1 MTLKNWKNGPQ
12 KLLIIGPDPFMPQSS
27 QAIAHSPESIF
38 DIMKSRDQT
47 YLYKF
52 IYVSE
57 TQQKI
62 SLRAGEHRGYVN
74 RSDTNQPTGQHVTQP
89 GHKTSDINKYQSI
102 EYGAKHTR
110 KKIMWPC

>member
-1 MTLKNWKNGPQ
+1 
-12 KLLIIGPDPFMPQSS
+12 MPQSS
-27 QAIAHSPESIF
+27 QAIAHSPELIF

-89 GHKTSDINKYQSI
+89 GHKTSDMTCTVIKQVLPANDPFLK
-102 EYGAKHTR
+102 KR
-110 KKIMWPC
+110 KGKVVD